1 MSRFNTLYHG
11 DSFEIANEL
20 EDSDASVEELRVALV
35 NAARKIAS
43 LEDRIARIDR
53 VIADHLRNAV

>member
-43 LEDRIARIDR
+43 LADRIARIDR